1 MKEILQNKTVE
12 ERRILEQ
19 TAEFRDWEFVEEF
32 EELILAQAQLI
43 GDLPLENE
51 TESESDSATES

>member
-1 MKEILQNKTVE
+1 MREILQNKTAD

-32 EELILAQAQLI
+32 GGLILAQARLV
-43 GDLPLENE
+43 GELPLENE
-51 TESESDSATES
+51 TESDSGLDTES